1 MYFGRN
7 LSVVGP
13 GETRDLGFDYI
24 NDVGPGEEVV
34 SATFSLAVEDTKS
47 WATAD
52 ATPSARLSGSASI
65 EESADG
71 GTDTVAVQRITG
83 CTNGNRYRLTSHA
96 TTNLGQVLRAI
107 TYFWCL
113 TDDPQT

>member
-13 GETRDLGFDYI
+13 GETRDLGFDYL
-24 NDVGPGEEVV
+24 NDVGAGEYLA
-34 SATFSLAVEDTKS
+34 SATFTLAVEQTKAG
-47 WATAD
+47 ATAD
-52 ATPSARLSGSASI
+52 ATPAARLSGSATI
-65 EESADG
+65 EESTEG
-71 GTDTVAVQRITG
+71 GANTVAVQRVTG
-83 CTNGNRYRLTSHA
+83 CTDGNRYRLTCHA

-113 TDDPQT
+113 TDDPQL

>member
-13 GETRDLGFDYI
+13 SETRDLGFDYL
-24 NDVGPGEEVV
+24 NDVGAGETLS
-34 SATFSLAVEDTKS
+34 SATFTLAVEQTKTG
-47 WATAD
+47 ATAD
-52 ATPSARLSGSASI
+52 PSPSSRLSGSASI

-71 GTDTVAVQRITG
+71 GANTVAVQRVTG
-83 CTNGNRYRLTSHA
+83 CVDGNRYRLTCHA
-96 TTNLGQVLRAI
+96 TTNLGQILRAI